1 MSAQEKC
8 SVAFSSS
15 LVSSVLTCHD
25 SKMAAIETPAG
36 ESLTCKLCSRVL
48 PTTAG
53 GRVKG
58 KTWTCRHCLSLETLL
73 YRNLGSSDRQGWSV
87 ESKTDFFKKAASL
100 EIGNY
105 TWATVKTM
113 VVETQATRLVKE
125 QSNKV
130 SAQSLPLGVW
140 LKQGWE
146 EEHVKKFPAEEDPIL
161 GQLYAVPVKETS
173 MSEAKQFVEE
183 QIQRKEKEAQSN
195 KRKPTETEAS
205 EQAAWDVVPHQAQKV
220 EAAASG
226 KKAKTTGD
234 SATAKAKAEKVLAKE
249 SLKADRANE
258 QMTLLASKAT
268 GQLTKLLKSSQGLQ
282 AQAQKACVDDQQL
295 LEALQK
301 CMEVGTTWNRSCVDV
316 LPLATKARGAGARLE
331 SLPFTNKSLQEY
343 LKNATQLHKEIR
355 SKLKAKKAESEQK
368 EEGAE
373 TK

>member
-25 SKMAAIETPAG
+25 SKMAAVETPAG

-48 PTTAG
+48 PTTTG

-113 VVETQATRLVKE
+113 VVEAQATRLVKE

-140 LKQGWE
+140 LKQGWDLE
-146 EEHVKKFPAEEDPIL
+146 APMMPFGRRFCK
-161 GQLYAVPVKETS
+161 S
-173 MSEAKQFVEE
+173 SRMMSFVENDAYE
-183 QIQRKEKEAQSN
+183 LRNCCVKLRNDAYCSSNGVVSTNHAANQKMIPFVENGVQRAPLERLG
-195 KRKPTETEAS
+195 RKST
-205 EQAAWDVVPHQAQKV
+205 
-220 EAAASG
+220 
-226 KKAKTTGD
+226 
-234 SATAKAKAEKVLAKE
+234 
-249 SLKADRANE
+249 
-258 QMTLLASKAT
+258 
-268 GQLTKLLKSSQGLQ
+268 
-282 AQAQKACVDDQQL
+282 
-295 LEALQK
+295 
-301 CMEVGTTWNRSCVDV
+301 
-316 LPLATKARGAGARLE
+316 
-331 SLPFTNKSLQEY
+331 
-343 LKNATQLHKEIR
+343 
-355 SKLKAKKAESEQK
+355 
-368 EEGAE
+368 
-373 TK
+373 